1 MLFVVIEHFKQGPAP
16 IGERFAAKGRM
27 MPPDVAYVS
36 SWLEESGDR
45 CWQLMEA
52 PNLEAF
58 QDWTRNWDDL
68 MDFEIVPVL
77 TSQEFW
83 KRRGDGPA

>member
-1 MLFVVIEHFKQGPAP
+1 MLFMVIEHFKGGADAV
-16 IGERFAAKGRM
+16 GERFREKGRM
-27 MPPDVAYVS
+27 MPSDVVYVS

-52 PNLEAF
+52 PSLEAF
-58 QDWTRNWDDL
+58 EGWTRNWDDL

-77 TSQEFW
+77 TSAEFW
-83 KRRGDGPA
+83 ERR